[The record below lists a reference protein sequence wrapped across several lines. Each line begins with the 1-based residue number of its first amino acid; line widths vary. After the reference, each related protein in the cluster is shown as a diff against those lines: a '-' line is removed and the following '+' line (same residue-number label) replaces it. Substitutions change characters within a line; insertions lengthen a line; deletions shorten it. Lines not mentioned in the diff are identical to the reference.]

1 MFSAIIAQ
9 VWEELRRKQ
18 LRRVFL
24 KAFCDFILPNEIFE
38 LAALKRFLASIVENP
53 NTSLVPPRTW
63 LQILDAQR
71 YCFNRQYIWR
81 KHYVQCSTGGRYLF
95 GEQSFETILLKH
107 IKKIWPGAEVITSS
121 EVIYKLKEN
130 KKQGADKLVKEKT

>member
-1 MFSAIIAQ
+1 MFKHWKQLYDETIIKWQRKKYGIKLAKSMFSAIIAQ

-18 LRRVFL
+18 LRRGFL

-53 NTSLVPPRTW
+53 NTLLPPRTS

-71 YCFNRQYIWR
+71 YCFN
-81 KHYVQCSTGGRYLF
+81 
-95 GEQSFETILLKH
+95 
-107 IKKIWPGAEVITSS
+107 
-121 EVIYKLKEN
+121 
-130 KKQGADKLVKEKT
+130 